1 MKIKGEKQLKKLKN
15 IDESKTLE
23 AIDKIR
29 RENDETNKLRPKFRK
44 IDRKLDKAELVC
56 TKTDGSNYDFNR
68 FALPLKFIE
77 KNS

>member
-15 IDESKTLE
+15 TNESKTLK

-29 RENDETNKLRPKFRK
+29 RENDETNKLRASINRT
-44 IDRKLDKAELVC
+44 LDKAELVC
-56 TKTDGSNYDFNR
+56 TKTDESNYDFNC

-77 KNS
+77 KKS